1 MPLKD
6 VFDDFRRSKATLEKI
21 HSDTVQYFTEIA
33 RKLSNS
39 RDAALAEELGY
50 AGSPP
55 TSPNEVRVMTQTAA
69 ITDIGLEFNTNL
81 AELLYTPQEKK
92 EVTSLF
98 SQEPALIFVGQ
109 TNCGKSSIINELLGC
124 KALPTS
130 DQPSTARIVRV
141 SYAEEPFCRLVD
153 KDGRTLEEITLKGK
167 NKIPRRRIELNQ
179 KDRGDASKVE
189 AAVETGLNIDFLQS
203 GVTIIDSPGWN
214 ENEALDNLVK
224 EKLENPLAFVIY
236 VVDGHNLFTKQVR
249 ISPKR
254 VTLLD
259 LLPGCGIHL
268 SRIRSI
274 FPMIDMNQYI
284 RTENPYPDVLKAGIP
299 RRDKKR
305 PCD

>member
-6 VFDDFRRSKATLEKI
+6 VFDDFQRSKAALEKV
-21 HSDTVQYFTEIA
+21 HSETVQYFTEIA
-33 RKLSNS
+33 RKLSNQK
-39 RDAALAEELGY
+39 DAAIAAELSY
-50 AGSPP
+50 VGSPQ
-55 TSPNEVRVMTQTAA
+55 TSPDEVKVMAQAA
-69 ITDIGLEFNTNL
+69 AMADIHPKFDENL

-141 SYAEEPFCRLVD
+141 SYAEESFCRLVA
-153 KDGRTLEEITLKGK
+153 KDGSTLQEIALKGK
-167 NKIPRRRIELNQ
+167 NKIPRKKIELNQ

-189 AAVETGLNIDFLQS
+189 ATVETGLNIDFLKS
-203 GVTIIDSPGWN
+203 GVTIIDSPGRN
-214 ENEALDNLVK
+214 ENKALDNLVK

-249 ISPKR
+249 ISLR
-254 VTLLD
+254 
-259 LLPGCGIHL
+259 
-268 SRIRSI
+268 
-274 FPMIDMNQYI
+274 
-284 RTENPYPDVLKAGIP
+284 
-299 RRDKKR
+299 
-305 PCD
+305 

>member
-6 VFDDFRRSKATLEKI
+6 VFDDFRRSKLTLEKI
-21 HSDTVQYFTEIA
+21 HSDAVQYFTEIA
-33 RKLSNS
+33 EKLSNPK
-39 RDAALAEELGY
+39 DAAIAAELSY

-55 TSPNEVRVMTQTAA
+55 TLPNEVKVMAQTAA
-69 ITDIGLEFNTNL
+69 MADIHLEFENNL

-141 SYAEEPFCRLVD
+141 SYAEKPFCRLVD

-179 KDRGDASKVE
+179 KDRGDPSKVE
-189 AAVETGLNIDFLQS
+189 ATVETGLNIEFLKS
-203 GVTIIDSPGWN
+203 GVTIIDSPGRN
-214 ENEALDNLVK
+214 ENEALDKLVK
-224 EKLENPLAFVIY
+224 AKLENPLAFVIY

-249 ISPKR
+249 IKFNDTRFFTRFTSGVRRRICFVFTLFSP
-254 VTLLD
+254 
-259 LLPGCGIHL
+259 
-268 SRIRSI
+268 
-274 FPMIDMNQYI
+274 
-284 RTENPYPDVLKAGIP
+284 
-299 RRDKKR
+299 
-305 PCD
+305 